1 MNQLNWFVARRYFFA
16 KRSNRFISL
25 VGGISIIG
33 IAVGVIALII
43 TMAVLNGFE
52 SEVTRRIVNF
62 IPHVVVHAGAEHMEG
77 IKGEVSG
84 AKAVYLSTERKA
96 VLKILDDHTVL
107 NVRAIDQESWTHFLD
122 DMLIGGEAGGRLAR
136 GDHPLPGIVLGAGIA
151 DKFFLTVGDTV
162 NIQSPLD
169 IGQGLLRIPQRHFV
183 VTGIFR
189 SDIFDFDRNLAI
201 IHYSEGRRLFKA
213 VGREFIHVQLDD
225 FEMAGAV
232 KTQLGDVFPEI
243 RIDTWYD
250 QHKTLFDA
258 MRMEKWGSFIGLN
271 LIILIAVFN
280 IVSTLMMLVLEKT
293 GDIGI
298 LRVMGA
304 RAATIQSIFNLQ
316 GLIVAFLGV
325 VLGLIVG
332 TSLVLSQAR
341 WGWIK
346 LPDDIYLIPTLPV
359 ALYWNEVLLVG
370 IVAFA
375 IVQLSI
381 RYPSKKAAN
390 LKPLDAI
397 NYKR

>member
-1 MNQLNWFVARRYFFA
+1 MSQLNWYMAKRYFFA

-33 IAVGVIALII
+33 IALGVMALII
-43 TMAVLNGFE
+43 TMAILNGFE
-52 SEVTRRIVNF
+52 GEVTSRIANF
-62 IPHVVVHAGAEHMEG
+62 IPHLVISSDADIDQIRAEIPE
-77 IKGEVSG
+77 
-84 AKAVYLSTERKA
+84 AKSVYASTERKA
-96 VLKILDDHTVL
+96 VLEVLDDRMVL
-107 NVRAIDQESWTHFLD
+107 NIKAIDQDQWEYFLTEQATD
-122 DMLIGGEAGGRLAR
+122 QNTSGRLK
-136 GDHPLPGIVLGAGIA
+136 GNKYELPGIVIGAGIA
-151 DKFFLTVGDTV
+151 DKFFLTTGDTV
-162 NIQSPLD
+162 AIQSPLD
-169 IGQGLLRIPQRHFV
+169 VRPGLFRIPQRHFV

-201 IHYSEGRRLFKA
+201 IDYAEGRRMFKS
-213 VGREFIHVQLDD
+213 VGKEVIHLQLDD
-225 FEMAGAV
+225 FNDAGKMKKRLNKAMP
-232 KTQLGDVFPEI
+232 GIEI
-243 RIDTWYD
+243 QTWHD

-280 IVSTLMMLVLEKT
+280 IVSSLMMLVLEKT

-304 RAATIQSIFNLQ
+304 QSSNIRKIFNLQ

-325 VLGLIVG
+325 VLGVAVG
-332 TSLVLSQAR
+332 SLLVLSQSH
-341 WGWIK
+341 WGWIT
-346 LPDDIYLIPTLPV
+346 LPDDIYLIPVLPV
-359 ALYWNEVLLVG
+359 KLYWNEVIMVG

-381 RYPSKKAAN
+381 RYPSRKAAK
-390 LKPLDAI
+390 LLPLDAI

>member
-1 MNQLNWFVARRYFFA
+1 MNQLNWYMARRYFFA

-33 IAVGVIALII
+33 IALGVIALII
-43 TMAVLNGFE
+43 TMAILNGFE
-52 SEVTRRIVNF
+52 GEVTRRIANF
-62 IPHVVVHAGAEHMEG
+62 IPHVVISSDADIAEVQTIIPE
-77 IKGEVSG
+77 
-84 AKAVYLSTERKA
+84 AKSIYASTGRKA
-96 VLKILDDHTVL
+96 VLEVLDDKLVL
-107 NVRAIDQESWTHFLD
+107 NIHAIDQNNWAYFLTGVPGD
-122 DMLIGGEAGGRLAR
+122 QRNSGRLKR
-136 GDHPLPGIVLGAGIA
+136 NEFELPGIVIGAGIA
-151 DKFFLTVGDTV
+151 DKFFLTIGDTV
-162 NIQSPLD
+162 AIQSPLD
-169 IGQGLLRIPQRHFV
+169 VRPGLFRIPQRHFV

-201 IHYSEGRRLFKA
+201 IDYAEGRRMFKSA
-213 VGREFIHVQLDD
+213 GNEVIHLQLDD
-225 FEMAGAV
+225 FNDAKDV
-232 KTQLGDVFPEI
+232 KTRLMNAFPELEVQ
-243 RIDTWYD
+243 TWHD

-271 LIILIAVFN
+271 MIILIAVFN
-280 IVSTLMMLVLEKT
+280 IVSSLMMMVLEKT

-304 RAATIQSIFNLQ
+304 QASNIKKIFNLQ

-325 VLGLIVG
+325 VLGVIVG
-332 TSLVLSQAR
+332 TMLVLSQSQ
-341 WGWIK
+341 WGWIT
-346 LPDDIYLIPTLPV
+346 LPGEIYLIPVLPV
-359 ALYWNEVLLVG
+359 ELHWNEVIMVG

-390 LKPLDAI
+390 LLPLDAI